1 MQVFAFALLLAAAP
15 SPFTVGAPAPALTLP
30 SIEDGA
36 PLSLQDFRGQKVMLH
51 VWASW

>member
-1 MQVFAFALLLAAAP
+1 MLVSAFALLLAAAP
-15 SPFTVGAPAPALTLP
+15 SPFTVGAPAPSLTLP
-30 SIEDGA
+30 SIADGA